1 MGRGASCGVRTS
13 RRTRSTGQPQGYR
26 ADVPLGAL
34 QTAADRRIGRSD
46 DRRLFMVSLSNQL
59 RRCAISAALLG
70 GSRNA
75 WTGKLEMIRGV
86 TATLPSCGV
95 RSWATKSW
103 PLHSSIAC
111 YTTVISSTYVAAA
124 TACASTSTFP
134 RSYTRLLRS
143 RALHPLGKRAQ
154 EQRRKRRTRGSSPPP
169 KV

>member
-86 TATLPSCGV
+86 TATLPSCV
-95 RSWATKSW
+95 QLARSCKD
-103 PLHSSIAC
+103 L
-111 YTTVISSTYVAAA
+111 
-124 TACASTSTFP
+124 
-134 RSYTRLLRS
+134 
-143 RALHPLGKRAQ
+143 
-154 EQRRKRRTRGSSPPP
+154 SSPRWSRSLHTGYPISYP
-169 KV
+169 RTGP